1 MILLGLPFYK
11 YDSDKFTIG
20 NEFSYQ
26 LQDKSIE
33 PIRLSKVE
41 YENRAYWTTYF
52 KADQPIL
59 RVWGGSSNQKR
70 YLVDFTLVRVENK
83 LTDNSSDTY
92 ESLRVICDVAAKS
105 LSETLEN
112 GKSLQPWLAPM
123 ENMASPQEN
132 IAFAK
137 TIYLDKLDQ
146 YKYVLLT
153 DKEKALWL

>member
-1 MILLGLPFYK
+1 MRLLGLPFYK

-20 NEFSYQ
+20 GEFSYQ
-26 LQDKSIE
+26 LQDKSIK
-33 PIRLSKVE
+33 PIRLSKNE

-70 YLVDFTLVRVENK
+70 YLVDFTLARVENK
-83 LTDNSSDTY
+83 MSDNSSDAY
-92 ESLRVICDVAAKS
+92 ESLRVICDVTVES
-105 LSETLEN
+105 VSETLKN
-112 GKSLQPWLAPM
+112 GESLPPWLAPM
-123 ENMASPQEN
+123 ENMASQQEN

-146 YKYVLLT
+146 YKYVLFT
-153 DKEKALWL
+153 DKEKLLWL